1 VSGLVRR
8 PLVIW
13 LLAALAVPVLLTAVL
28 VPARAGTTEDDLR
41 ERTEA
46 ALKARGIESS
56 SVDFDG
62 RDAHIT
68 VPAGADATVVRDVV
82 SGVDG
87 VRSVR
92 IESAA
97 GTPTAS
103 PSTAPSAS
111 TAPSTSD
118 APSASSAP
126 SASGAGQD
134 DVPAFEVGRTDR
146 SIRVQAP
153 VRSQAVK
160 DAIAAEVEQ
169 VLGENREYD
178 DRTTIDATNGIA
190 DASAVSALL
199 RALAIGTGDASVRYD
214 GDTVTLSGQV
224 PDQATKATVGRAAA
238 KAVPGAVVADQL
250 VLPAPPKSAVSEP
263 CRTLPT
269 RLAEFTR
276 QHPINFLSGTS
287 IVNDASKP
295 AVVQAAAV
303 LKSCTTVRVE
313 VAGHTDNLGSTASSL
328 PLSERRAAAV
338 RAQLVRLGVSA
349 NRIVATGYGESFPLE
364 SNATGAGRIANR
376 RAEIRVVQGN

>member
-1 VSGLVRR
+1 MSGLVRR

-56 SVDFDG
+56 FVDFDG

-68 VPAGADATVVRDVV
+68 LPAGADETVVRDVV

-103 PSTAPSAS
+103 PSSAPS
-111 TAPSTSD
+111 
-118 APSASSAP
+118 PSASSSAP
-126 SASGAGQD
+126 AQS
-134 DVPAFEVGRTDR
+134 DVPAFEIGRTDR

-153 VRSQAVK
+153 VQSQAVK

-178 DRTTIDATNGIA
+178 DRTTIDATHGIA

-199 RALAIGTGDASVRYD
+199 RALATGIGDASVRYD

-224 PDQATKATVGRAAA
+224 PDQATKATIGRAAA

-276 QHPINFLSGTS
+276 RHPINFLSGTS

-338 RAQLVRLGVSA
+338 RAELVRLGVTA
-349 NRIVATGYGESFPLE
+349 NRIVATGYGEAFPLE

>member
-1 VSGLVRR
+1 
-8 PLVIW
+8 
-13 LLAALAVPVLLTAVL
+13 
-28 VPARAGTTEDDLR
+28 
-41 ERTEA
+41 
-46 ALKARGIESS
+46 
-56 SVDFDG
+56 
-62 RDAHIT
+62 
-68 VPAGADATVVRDVV
+68 
-82 SGVDG
+82 
-87 VRSVR
+87 
-92 IESAA
+92 
-97 GTPTAS
+97 
-103 PSTAPSAS
+103 
-111 TAPSTSD
+111 
-118 APSASSAP
+118 
-126 SASGAGQD
+126 
-134 DVPAFEVGRTDR
+134 
-146 SIRVQAP
+146 
-153 VRSQAVK
+153 
-160 DAIAAEVEQ
+160 
-169 VLGENREYD
+169 
-178 DRTTIDATNGIA
+178 
-190 DASAVSALL
+190 
-199 RALAIGTGDASVRYD
+199 
-214 GDTVTLSGQV
+214 VTLSGQV
-224 PDQATKATVGRAAA
+224 PDQATKATIGRAAA

-338 RAQLVRLGVSA
+338 RAELVRLGVTA

>member
-46 ALKARGIESS
+46 ALKARGIESNI
-56 SVDFDG
+56 VDFDG

-68 VPAGADATVVRDVV
+68 LPAGADATVVRDVV

-92 IESAA
+92 IESTA

-103 PSTAPSAS
+103 PST
-111 TAPSTSD
+111 

-134 DVPAFEVGRTDR
+134 DVPAFEIGRTDR

-153 VRSQAVK
+153 VQSQAVK

-178 DRTTIDATNGIA
+178 DRTTIDSTNGIA

-214 GDTVTLSGQV
+214 GATVTLSGQV
-224 PDQATKATVGRAAA
+224 PDQATKATIGRAAA

-338 RAQLVRLGVSA
+338 RAELVRLGVTA